1 MTSASA
7 YVSGIEHNF
16 SILKSND
23 LHIAGYASIEMVDK
37 QNDLITL
44 EALNEA
50 VKKYMKDTKYRNVMS
65 NHSNVQVGE
74 VVKEYRDNNGRL
86 WKTDVDDVGFFV
98 VIKMR
103 SDIEKAKEIAREIR
117 TGNLRSFS
125 IGGQALEKKS
135 KTNVE
140 LGEYN
145 EISKLDLHEV
155 TICEKGINPE
165 AKFDILKQEKGENMT
180 DIASALKELNTVL
193 KGMDDIEKFGT
204 SAPTALKAIRDGK
217 NNAEVKSAFETDMTN
232 MNGNEVAWSRIEKVA
247 DHLGMDRKQTQTL
260 IASVNKDLIV
270 KQGENMK
277 KEEYLDDESDEPM
290 RAQDADMEL
299 ASEEPDDDDVEM
311 QSGELDPEAAEK
323 ADLAY
328 GSDVQG
334 SYAGKEVVSGGKAK
348 ARDSVHKEVY
358 DGVSTLDLS
367 HENLE
372 KAYEQFKA
380 EQLEKMA
387 YDDIKNTFES
397 RFQTEVSI
405 KKSEI
410 EKTNYDAKSEVDA
423 LKNQFGD
430 LLKSLKNEQET
441 TIRKQEE
448 VVANLNI
455 PTSDEIA
462 KMDWNE
468 IHLVAQR
475 LNGEL

>member
-1 MTSASA
+1 
-7 YVSGIEHNF
+7 
-16 SILKSND
+16 
-23 LHIAGYASIEMVDK
+23 
-37 QNDLITL
+37 
-44 EALNEA
+44 
-50 VKKYMKDTKYRNVMS
+50 
-65 NHSNVQVGE
+65 
-74 VVKEYRDNNGRL
+74 
-86 WKTDVDDVGFFV
+86 
-98 VIKMR
+98 MR

-277 KEEYLDDESDEPM
+277 KEEYLDDESDEIE
-290 RAQDADMEL
+290 AQDDEEDIEMAS
-299 ASEEPDDDDVEM
+299 SEETNEMPDI
-311 QSGELDPEAAEK
+311 EAAEK

-397 RFQTEVSI
+397 RFQTEVSV

>member
-1 MTSASA
+1 MTSATA
-7 YVSGIEHNF
+7 YVSDLGHSF

-44 EALNEA
+44 EALDDA

-74 VVKEYRDNNGRL
+74 VVKEYRDNNGKL
-86 WKTDVDDVGFFV
+86 WKTSVDDVGFFV

-103 SDIEKAKEIAREIR
+103 NDIEKAKEIAREIR

-125 IGGQALEKKS
+125 IGGQALEKKT

-165 AKFDILKQEKGENMT
+165 AKFDILKQDKQKKGENMT

-193 KGMDDIEKFGT
+193 KGMDDVKKTNVPKALERLSEGKSNSEIEAGLKTDLANITGN
-204 SAPTALKAIRDGK
+204 TA
-217 NNAEVKSAFETDMTN
+217 
-232 MNGNEVAWSRIEKVA
+232 AWSGMERVA
-247 DHLGMDRKQTQTL
+247 DHLGMTHAQIQTL
-260 IASVNKDLIV
+260 ANDVNEGLKIT
-270 KQGENMK
+270 KGENMK
-277 KEEYLDDESDEPM
+277 KEEYMSDDEDELK
-290 RAQDADMEL
+290 AQDGGDIEMAS
-299 ASEEPDDDDVEM
+299 SEETEDAQASDIE
-311 QSGELDPEAAEK
+311 EK

-328 GSDVQG
+328 GSEIDG
-334 SYAGKEVVSGGKAK
+334 TYAGKEVVSGGKAK
-348 ARDSVHKEVY
+348 DRHSVHKEVY

-367 HENLE
+367 HDNLE

-397 RFQTEVSI
+397 RFQTEVAV

-410 EKTNYDAKSEVDA
+410 AKTNYDAKSEVDA

-430 LLKSLKNEQET
+430 LLKSLKNEQT
-441 TIRKQEE
+441 TVIRKQEE
-448 VVANLNI
+448 AVANLNI

>member
-217 NNAEVKSAFETDMTN
+217 NNAEVKSAFETDMAN

-277 KEEYLDDESDEPM
+277 KEEYLDDESEIE
-290 RAQDADMEL
+290 AQDDEEDIEMAS
-299 ASEEPDDDDVEM
+299 SEETNEMPDI
-311 QSGELDPEAAEK
+311 EAAEK

-397 RFQTEVSI
+397 RFQTEVSV

-441 TIRKQEE
+441 VIRKQEE

>member
-1 MTSASA
+1 MTSATA
-7 YVSGIEHNF
+7 YVSEIEHNF
-16 SILKSND
+16 NILKSND

-44 EALNEA
+44 EALDEA

-86 WKTDVDDVGFFV
+86 WKTSVDDVGFFV

-135 KTNVE
+135 KTNAE

-193 KGMDDIEKFGT
+193 KGMDDVKKT
-204 SAPTALKAIRDGK
+204 NVPTALEALTQGK
-217 NNAEVKSAFETDMTN
+217 SNSEIEAGLKTDLANIT
-232 MNGNEVAWSRIEKVA
+232 GNQAAWSGMERIA
-247 DHLGMDRKQTQTL
+247 DHLGMTHAQIQTL
-260 IASVNKDLIV
+260 AKDVNEDLTIT
-270 KQGENMK
+270 KGENMK
-277 KEEYLDDESDEPM
+277 KEEYLDDESEDKE
-290 RAQDADMEL
+290 AQDGDDLEL
-299 ASEEPDDDDVEM
+299 ASEEIEEEMPDIE
-311 QSGELDPEAAEK
+311 SEAK

-328 GSDVQG
+328 GSDVDG

-358 DGVSTLDLS
+358 DTVSTLDLS

-397 RFQTEVSI
+397 RFQQEVAV

-441 TIRKQEE
+441 VIRKQEE
-448 VVANLNI
+448 AVANLNI